1 MYIYFFRVQSLCTAV
16 IQLYTCGPNENRWVK
31 KVTGVVCLVK
41 DSNRRSYYIQVFDM
55 DIPQRIW
62 EQELY
67 NEIDYKCLKHNV
79 HVFEA
84 DQSMAALYFAEI
96 TEAQDF
102 FQQVPKYFVFLRFVI
117 FLKIICFLRC
127 KRKFIK

>member
-1 MYIYFFRVQSLCTAV
+1 
-16 IQLYTCGPNENRWVK
+16 
-31 KVTGVVCLVK
+31 
-41 DSNRRSYYIQVFDM
+41 M

-102 FQQVPKYFVFLRFVI
+102 FQQVL
-117 FLKIICFLRC
+117 L
-127 KRKFIK
+127 

>member
-1 MYIYFFRVQSLCTAV
+1 
-16 IQLYTCGPNENRWVK
+16 
-31 KVTGVVCLVK
+31 
-41 DSNRRSYYIQVFDM
+41 M

-67 NEIDYKCLKHNV
+67 DEIDYKCPKHNV

-84 DQSMAALYFAEI
+84 DQSMVALYFAEI

-102 FQQVPKYFVFLRFVI
+102 FQQVCTLNFLTFNTFFKYIYF
-117 FLKIICFLRC
+117 FLK
-127 KRKFIK
+127 K

>member
-1 MYIYFFRVQSLCTAV
+1 
-16 IQLYTCGPNENRWVK
+16 
-31 KVTGVVCLVK
+31 
-41 DSNRRSYYIQVFDM
+41 M

-67 NEIDYKCLKHNV
+67 EEIDYKCPKHDV

-84 DQSMAALYFAEI
+84 DQSMEALYFAEI

-102 FQQVPKYFVFLRFVI
+102 FQQVL
-117 FLKIICFLRC
+117 
-127 KRKFIK
+127 

>member
-1 MYIYFFRVQSLCTAV
+1 
-16 IQLYTCGPNENRWVK
+16 
-31 KVTGVVCLVK
+31 
-41 DSNRRSYYIQVFDM
+41 M

-67 NEIDYKCLKHNV
+67 EEIDYKCPKHDV

-84 DQSMAALYFAEI
+84 DQSMEALYFAEI

-102 FQQVPKYFVFLRFVI
+102 FQQVLLRI
-117 FLKIICFLRC
+117 FISFNTFNFKKILDSNENSKNETTI
-127 KRKFIK
+127 

>member
-1 MYIYFFRVQSLCTAV
+1 MQR
-16 IQLYTCGPNENRWVK
+16 
-31 KVTGVVCLVK
+31 VTGVVCLVK
-41 DSNRRSYYIQVFDM
+41 DSNRRSYFIQVFDM

-67 NEIDYKCLKHNV
+67 EEIDYKCPKHDV

-84 DQSMAALYFAEI
+84 DQSMEALYFAEI

-102 FQQVPKYFVFLRFVI
+102 FQQVL
-117 FLKIICFLRC
+117 
-127 KRKFIK
+127 